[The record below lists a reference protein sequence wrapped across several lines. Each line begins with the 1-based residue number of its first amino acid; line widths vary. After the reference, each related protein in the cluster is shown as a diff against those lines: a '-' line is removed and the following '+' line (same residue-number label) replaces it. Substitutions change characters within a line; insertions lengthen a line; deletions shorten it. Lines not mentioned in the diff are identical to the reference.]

1 MIPYG
6 GRDCLRGPRLL
17 TGAAIA
23 HGPRSL
29 RSMIADRAY
38 YVRNGATRTG
48 QAGDLER
55 GSLRGRILA
64 TLTARER
71 EALILAAGGLSNWR
85 SPRLFVTEATVKS
98 HVSSVL
104 AKLGLRDRVQAVAFA
119 HEHGLV
125 VASRPTGLAA

>member
-6 GRDCLRGPRLL
+6 AAIAHGPTIAHESVIAWGHDRSREHDPLRGPRLL

-85 SPRLFVTEATVKS
+85 SPRNGPARRT
-98 HVSSVL
+98 
-104 AKLGLRDRVQAVAFA
+104 RV
-119 HEHGLV
+119 
-125 VASRPTGLAA
+125 